1 MCVSRGQYSL
11 YAIQPTRPTQN
22 MVNVRK
28 AKMVS
33 LDSLVLKFTHLCAVC
48 PIPLLFPSGGGG
60 VVDEEISVVLPFP
73 LPEVSQIS

>member
-33 LDSLVLKFTHLCAVC
+33 LDSFSKIPHLCAVC

-60 VVDEEISVVLPFP
+60 VVDEESL
-73 LPEVSQIS
+73 